1 MGSII
6 IGYPGVGKSTL
17 AGNNNYIDLESSMF
31 RNSLGEKIEDWDCA
45 YVSVAEDL
53 ARQGYNVFISSH
65 SDVYNHFN
73 YNVVKSLQS
82 LDDINVLAVY
92 PSSRVFNVWVDK
104 LGSRYRNDPSTKNLA
119 AYTRAQNHIVSD
131 IEEFKDFAK
140 RNSITTVEIDSLDYS
155 LSSMIISALKDQQ

>member
-1 MGSII
+1 M
-6 IGYPGVGKSTL
+6 
-17 AGNNNYIDLESSMF
+17 
-31 RNSLGEKIEDWDCA
+31 
-45 YVSVAEDL
+45 
-53 ARQGYNVFISSH
+53 
-65 SDVYNHFN
+65 YNHFS

-131 IEEFKDFAK
+131 VDELKDFAK
-140 RNSITTVEIDSLDYS
+140 RNSIITIEIDSLDYS
-155 LSSMIISALKDQQ
+155 LSPMIISSLKG